1 MLKNH
6 GDEVVNMAFLFIG
19 IWFSILGFIFILAHL
34 CGISMRKITTPQIFL
49 GLSLIMSFLGYPILF
64 FQLNEYR
71 KAIGLTD
78 PELIMKATLA
88 SGWSIIG
95 VIIIYRLLI
104 SLSSK
109 SSKKLVRSE
118 KSKHDSSD
126 LIAPDIYRSNKVYN
140 TFWFIVLIVC
150 FFVLIAYLS
159 KVQNIALLEAF
170 AGGNV
175 AQARSLMTNDFKG
188 SHHWYRLFF
197 YDLSWLS
204 SLALFA
210 GALQFNSRRVWMLF
224 GLSFFFVSFCL
235 LMTAQKAPMIFYLGT
250 LFLLY
255 SLLKNNGVIS
265 IRSLVLL
272 FVMSVIIL
280 VPMYFYFMGRS
291 DLLSALNSIVSRGF
305 TGQLSGAY
313 NYQWI
318 FPQQVDY
325 LSGRSFPNPK
335 GLLPFEHFPLS
346 KEVMAMMH
354 PQLMER
360 GIVGSQPTIYWGEVY
375 ANFGWIGVFVAP
387 IYVGIFIFFCNWLIS
402 IIKEP
407 IMRGTATV
415 WIGFHLGKFAY
426 SGFSWS
432 LLPLTI
438 GIGFIT
444 IFCWCLI
451 TTFIK
456 QILIL
461 ISGRNQKVQGVL

>member
-1 MLKNH
+1 MT
-6 GDEVVNMAFLFIG
+6 FLFISM
-19 IWFSILGFIFILAHL
+19 WFSILGLICILAHV
-34 CGISMRKITTPQIFL
+34 CGISLRKITTPQIFV

-95 VIIIYRLLI
+95 VIVIYGLLI

-109 SSKKLVRSE
+109 SSNKSVRSE
-118 KSKHDSSD
+118 KSKHDTSN
-126 LIAPDIYRSNKVYN
+126 LIAPDIYRSNKVHS
-140 TFWFIVLIVC
+140 TFWFIVLIFC

-170 AGGNV
+170 TGGNV
-175 AQARSLMTNDFKG
+175 SKARSLMTNDFKG
-188 SHHWYRLFF
+188 SYHWYRLFF

-210 GALQFNSRRVWMLF
+210 GALQSNTRRVWMLF

-235 LMTAQKAPMIFYLGT
+235 LMTAQKSPVIFYLGT

-255 SLLKNNGVIS
+255 SYLKNNGVIS
-265 IRSLVLL
+265 IKSLVLL
-272 FVMSVIIL
+272 FVTAVMVL
-280 VPMYFYFMGRS
+280 VPMYFHFMGS
-291 DLLSALNSIVSRGF
+291 SNPFSALNSIVSRSL

-318 FPQQVDY
+318 FPEQVDY

-346 KEVMAMMH
+346 KEITAIVH
-354 PQLMER
+354 PHLMER

-387 IYVGIFIFFCNWLIS
+387 IYVGFFIFFCNWLIS
-402 IIKEP
+402 IVKDP
-407 IMRGTATV
+407 TMKGTATV

-432 LLPLTI
+432 FLPVTI
-438 GIGFIT
+438 GIGFMT

-451 TTFIK
+451 RTFKK
-456 QILIL
+456 QVSTS
-461 ISGRNQKVQGVL
+461 ISDGNQKAQGVS

>member
-1 MLKNH
+1 MLGNR
-6 GDEVVNMAFLFIG
+6 GNEVVYMTFLFISVWLSLLSL
-19 IWFSILGFIFILAHL
+19 ICILTHV
-34 CGISMRKITTPQIFL
+34 CGISLRKITTPQMFV
-49 GLSLIMSFLGYPILF
+49 GLSLIMSFLGFPILF
-64 FQLNEYR
+64 FQLNDYR

-95 VIIIYRLLI
+95 VILIYGLLI

-109 SSKKLVRSE
+109 SVRSVRSE
-118 KSKHDSSD
+118 KSKHDASNF
-126 LIAPDIYRSNKVYN
+126 IASDIYKSNKIHN

-159 KVQNIALLEAF
+159 KISNIALFEAF
-170 AGGNV
+170 TGGDV
-175 AQARSLMTNDFKG
+175 TQARSLMTNDFEG
-188 SHHWYRLFF
+188 SYHWYRLFF

-210 GALQFNSRRVWMLF
+210 GALQSNTRRVWMLF

-235 LMTAQKAPMIFYLGT
+235 LMTAQKGPMIFYLGT

-255 SLLKNNGVIS
+255 SFLKNNGVIS
-265 IRSLVLL
+265 IRSLASL
-272 FVMSVIIL
+272 FVIAVIIL
-280 VPMYFYFMGRS
+280 VPMYLYFMGSS
-291 DLLSALNSIVSRGF
+291 DPLSALNSIASRGL

-318 FPQQVDY
+318 FPEQVDY

-346 KEVMAMMH
+346 KEVTAIVH
-354 PQLMER
+354 PHLVER

-375 ANFGWIGVFVAP
+375 ANFGWIGVLVAP
-387 IYVGIFIFFCNWLIS
+387 IYVGFFIFLCNWLIT
-402 IIKEP
+402 IIKDP
-407 IMRGTATV
+407 MMKGTATI

-432 LLPLTI
+432 FLPITI
-438 GIGFIT
+438 GIGFMI

-451 TTFIK
+451 RTFKK
-456 QILIL
+456 QMS
-461 ISGRNQKVQGVL
+461 ISMSGGNQKAQGVL

>member
-1 MLKNH
+1 MT
-6 GDEVVNMAFLFIG
+6 FLFII
-19 IWFSILGFIFILAHL
+19 IWFSILGFICILAHVG
-34 CGISMRKITTPQIFL
+34 GISLRKITTPQIFV

-64 FQLNEYR
+64 FQLNDYR
-71 KAIGLTD
+71 KALGLTD

-95 VIIIYRLLI
+95 VILIYGLLI

-109 SSKKLVRSE
+109 SVRSE
-118 KSKHDSSD
+118 KGKHDTPN
-126 LIAPDIYRSNKVYN
+126 LIIPDIFRSNKVYN
-140 TFWFIVLIVC
+140 TFWFIVLIIC
-150 FFVLIAYLS
+150 FLVLIAYLS
-159 KVQNIALLEAF
+159 KITNIALFEAF
-170 AGGNV
+170 TGGNV
-175 AQARSLMTNDFKG
+175 TQARSHMTNDFKG
-188 SHHWYRLFF
+188 SYHWYRLFF

-210 GALQFNSRRVWMLF
+210 GALRSNTRHVWMLF

-235 LMTAQKAPMIFYLGT
+235 LMTAQKGPMIFYLGT

-255 SLLKNNGVIS
+255 SFLKNNGIIS

-272 FVMSVIIL
+272 FVIAVIIL
-280 VPMYFYFMGRS
+280 VPMYLYFMGSS
-291 DLLSALNSIVSRGF
+291 DPFSALNSIVSRGL

-318 FPQQVDY
+318 FPEQVDY

-346 KEVMAMMH
+346 KEVMARVH
-354 PQLMER
+354 PHLIER

-375 ANFGWIGVFVAP
+375 ANFGWIGVLVAP
-387 IYVGIFIFFCNWLIS
+387 IYIGFFIFLCNWLVS
-402 IIKEP
+402 IIKDP
-407 IMRGTATV
+407 TMKGTATV

-432 LLPLTI
+432 FLPVTI
-438 GIGFIT
+438 GIGFMT

-451 TTFIK
+451 GSFKK
-456 QILIL
+456 QMS
-461 ISGRNQKVQGVL
+461 ISISCGNQKVQDIS